1 MLKVTLSKKELF
13 DCQRAANGRSM
24 LSRASGVV
32 NQRKDKS
39 STDQEIDLIGIK
51 GELAVSKV
59 YQADF
64 SPFDFGVDAGVD
76 MFLGDVGV
84 DVKTTKYATGV
95 LLFKSV
101 EAFKAPIAILC
112 TEINHNTMAVIGWIK
127 KTDFAEQCQEFINPK
142 TNVHTDGM
150 CVEQS
155 QLKSPEELWL
165 ELTRVKLNN
174 QQGDKL

>member
-1 MLKVTLSKKELF
+1 MLKVKLSKKELF
-13 DCQRAANGRSM
+13 DCQRAVNGRSM

-39 STDQEIDLIGIK
+39 STDEEVDLIGIK

-59 YQADF
+59 YQVDF

-76 MFLGDVGV
+76 MFFGDIGV
-84 DVKTTKYATGV
+84 DVKTTKYPNGV

-101 EAFKAPIAILC
+101 EAFKAPIAVLC
-112 TEINHNTMAVIGWIK
+112 TEIDQNTMCVVGWIR
-127 KTDFAEQCQEFINPK
+127 KTEFADKCTKFINPK
-142 TNVHTDGM
+142 TKVYKDGM

-155 QLKSPEELWL
+155 QLNSPEELWL
-165 ELTRVKLNN
+165 HITRVKLN

>member
-1 MLKVTLSKKELF
+1 MLRVTLSKKELF

-24 LSRASGVV
+24 LSRASGVI

-76 MFLGDVGV
+76 MFLGDIGV
-84 DVKTTKYATGV
+84 DVKTTKYSTGV

-101 EAFKAPIAILC
+101 DAFKAPIAILC
-112 TEINHNTMAVIGWIK
+112 TEIDANTMAVIGWIR
-127 KTDFAEQCQEFINPK
+127 KTEFAAKCRKFINPK
-142 TNVHTDGM
+142 TNTYTDGV
-150 CVEQS
+150 CVDQS
-155 QLKSPEELWL
+155 DLNSPEELWL
-165 ELTRVKLNN
+165 NITRVKLSN
-174 QQGDKL
+174 QQGNSI